1 MGGRAS
7 GSSRELALGFS
18 SYGLVVG
25 EIEAVSVRN
34 SRCDSGEEGGLPS
47 QEPATELT
55 SIVRS
60 LLVFSSF
67 NDLM

>member
-1 MGGRAS
+1 MGSRTS
-7 GSSRELALGFS
+7 GSARELALSFR

-25 EIEAVSVRN
+25 EVETVSVRN
-34 SRCDSGEEGGLPS
+34 SRCNSGEEGGLPS